1 MDNVT
6 EYIPEEQEQA
16 VEETTAT
23 VEEEVVLHFKRFPK
37 EKQDQVRALVNYATL
52 MGLDGKDLVS
62 IGGKL
67 NRISEK
73 RALEVNRTIIEGMG
87 CRPIHKDRS
96 CYNRWAWTSPSGVTY
111 HFTASYSRYEVT
123 NTATKRRSTGYTNE
137 RYNFGRY
144 RYQESSDLPN
154 IMLNVYHGNIILP

>member
-87 CRPIHKDRS
+87 CRP
-96 CYNRWAWTSPSGVTY
+96 SGVTY